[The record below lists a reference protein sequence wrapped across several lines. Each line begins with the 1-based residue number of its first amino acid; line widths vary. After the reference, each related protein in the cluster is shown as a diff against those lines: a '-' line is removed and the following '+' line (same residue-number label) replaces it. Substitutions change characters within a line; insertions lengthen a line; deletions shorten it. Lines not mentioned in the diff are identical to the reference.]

1 MDPQF
6 FRRTMGRFATG
17 VTVITV
23 AHGDTVH
30 GMTAN
35 AFMSVSL
42 DPPLIVVSVDRRAR
56 MHERLEQA
64 THFAVNVLAADQ
76 IPLSQH
82 FAGRVDPTLAIR
94 FVRKGPWA
102 FLPGVLAEIG
112 CAVYA
117 RYDGGDHTLFLGRVE
132 HLASYEGDP
141 LLFYQGRYRTLTD
154 PVQV

>member
-1 MDPQF
+1 MDPQL

-23 AHGDTVH
+23 ADGESVH

-42 DPPLIVVSVDRRAR
+42 DPSLIVVSVDRRAR
-56 MHERLEQA
+56 MHERLRLA
-64 THFAVNVLAADQ
+64 THFAVSILAADQ
-76 IPLSQH
+76 KPLSLH
-82 FAGRVDPTLAIR
+82 FAGRTDPTLAVT
-94 FVRKGPWA
+94 FVRRGPWA

-112 CAVYA
+112 CTVHA

-132 HLASYEGDP
+132 HLAPYEGEP
-141 LLFYQGRYRTLTD
+141 LVFYQGQYRTLAD